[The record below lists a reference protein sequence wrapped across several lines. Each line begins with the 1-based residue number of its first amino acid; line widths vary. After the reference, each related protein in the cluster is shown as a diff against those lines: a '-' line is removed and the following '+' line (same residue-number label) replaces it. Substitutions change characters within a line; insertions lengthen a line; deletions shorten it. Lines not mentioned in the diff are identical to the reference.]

1 MFYLLAYFVF
11 QTGSF
16 TAITFIATWFNHSFG
31 LSLANIST
39 IIIAIG
45 AGNLAGS
52 LLGSHIVK
60 RFGLQKTFKTE
71 LMKLVILYV
80 ALLFVHHFWMVE
92 VLLTIIYVNNGFIF
106 PLFMTTLQSTVENA
120 VMYLGETTA
129 GIVGGIL
136 FEQFTGFSG
145 IAVFAAVMIALSLLL
160 YYQAGAFKKV
170 DN

>member
-1 MFYLLAYFVF
+1 M
-11 QTGSF
+11 
-16 TAITFIATWFNHSFG
+16 
-31 LSLANIST
+31 SLANIST
-39 IIIAIG
+39 AIIAIG

-52 LLGSHIVK
+52 LLGSYIVK

-71 LMKLVILYV
+71 LMTLVILYV

-92 VLLTIIYVNNGFIF
+92 VLLTIIYMNNGFIF
-106 PLFMTTLQSTVENA
+106 SLFMTILQSTVENARSTISSLSNA

-145 IAVFAAVMIALSLLL
+145 IVVFAAVMIALSLLL

>member
-1 MFYLLAYFVF
+1 
-11 QTGSF
+11 
-16 TAITFIATWFNHSFG
+16 
-31 LSLANIST
+31 
-39 IIIAIG
+39 
-45 AGNLAGS
+45 
-52 LLGSHIVK
+52 
-60 RFGLQKTFKTE
+60 
-71 LMKLVILYV
+71 
-80 ALLFVHHFWMVE
+80 MVE

-120 VMYLGETTA
+120 RSTISSLSNAVMYLGETTA

-136 FEQFTGFSG
+136 FEQFTG

>member
-1 MFYLLAYFVF
+1 M
-11 QTGSF
+11 
-16 TAITFIATWFNHSFG
+16 
-31 LSLANIST
+31 SLANITT

-52 LLGSHIVK
+52 LLGSYIVK

-106 PLFMTTLQSTVENA
+106 H
-120 VMYLGETTA
+120 YL
-129 GIVGGIL
+129 
-136 FEQFTGFSG
+136 
-145 IAVFAAVMIALSLLL
+145 
-160 YYQAGAFKKV
+160 
-170 DN
+170 